1 MLISRSEKFVSLVII
16 IVLNLPSISIRC
28 SLISLQPTRFTSE
41 ENCLFISSKLAEGR
55 AHTCWASVYSVKRY
69 NLCPESQMRRLSFCF
84 DSRQQPKKIDLSSN
98 FLPTFK
104 HFVQE
109 NILETGNKFE
119 IRMNRYYVTSN
130 ESKSKNAG
138 SSFFFLFFYQ
148 YRDSEIGSWKLEFPL
163 TFFAWTLLALFE
175 LRTRSNTVLH

>member
-1 MLISRSEKFVSLVII
+1 
-16 IVLNLPSISIRC
+16 
-28 SLISLQPTRFTSE
+28 
-41 ENCLFISSKLAEGR
+41 
-55 AHTCWASVYSVKRY
+55 
-69 NLCPESQMRRLSFCF
+69 MRRLSFCF

-163 TFFAWTLLALFE
+163 TFFA
-175 LRTRSNTVLH
+175 